1 MTSFYTVE
9 NHPDIYELEG
19 KVINLRNAGIG
30 EGAFLLGGEGNSLV
44 VVQEGNANL
53 VEGSM
58 IGSNST
64 VVITQLGDGNIA
76 TVTQE

>member
-30 EGAFLLGGEGNSLV
+30 EGAESTIIAGKAIFVGEMGPSHL
-44 VVQEGNANL
+44 QK
-53 VEGSM
+53 
-58 IGSNST
+58 
-64 VVITQLGDGNIA
+64 
-76 TVTQE
+76 